1 MLHFNGAL
9 IENDAM
15 LDHGHWE
22 FERGRFWKTS
32 SWRRS
37 SFPELTSAQ
46 RRSTASNTSSWC
58 PIRVTPSSSR
68 SWWEICSSC
77 SPFIFSR
84 SNLWT
89 YCCRQSSNPTKKSR
103 SPLLSLCYLYSKHC
117 SHLNQPQESPIMFQL
132 FDCLYNVYPTWWT
145 LFRCVVI
152 LSSQT
157 DLQCA
162 A

>member
-1 MLHFNGAL
+1 MN
-9 IENDAM
+9 E
-15 LDHGHWE
+15 HWG
-22 FERGRFWKTS
+22 FERIKILKTS
-32 SWRRS
+32 PWHRS

-68 SWWEICSSC
+68 SWCEIFSSC

-89 YCCRQSSNPTKKSR
+89 YCCRQSSNPTKKKAEVYYCHFVSFTQNTAHIYMNFR
-103 SPLLSLCYLYSKHC
+103 NL
-117 SHLNQPQESPIMFQL
+117 PIMFQL
-132 FDCLYNVYPTWWT
+132 FDCLYDVYPTWWT
-145 LFRCVVI
+145 LVRCVLI

-157 DLQCA
+157 GLQCTA
-162 A
+162 